1 MVKHIPGLALGAVLA
16 LAVLVVGHN
25 LTFLLTYGPQYGM
38 ALHRTG
44 HDGRWD
50 EAVQAVLAGTGL
62 LASATA
68 GRLAYL
74 HWLFRRL
81 GPSAAVGSVSV
92 RGFLAMLLSLW
103 VRLFAISIL
112 LFVLQENYERWSIGL
127 DLPGL
132 GVLDSSGSLGPV
144 PVFALVSLLVAAVAA
159 LFRWGIAT
167 LEARIA
173 AKRTCV
179 WPRVARELGPISP
192 GRSRPVISVLGRN
205 LAGRAPPQL
214 LPL

>member
-16 LAVLVVGHN
+16 LAVLLIGHN

-62 LASATA
+62 LAAATA

-74 HWLFRRL
+74 YWLVRRL
-81 GPSAAVGSVSV
+81 GPSDAVGYVSA
-92 RGFLAMLLSLW
+92 RTFLAIFLPLW
-103 VRLFAISIL
+103 VRLFAISTL
-112 LFVLQENYERWSIGL
+112 LFVIQENYERWNVGL
-127 DLPGL
+127 DLPGV
-132 GVLDSSGSLGPV
+132 GVLDSSAALGPV

-167 LEARIA
+167 LEARIS

-179 WPRVARELGPISP
+179 WPRVTRELRPIAP
-192 GRSRPVISVLGRN
+192 GRSRPAISVLGRN
-205 LAGRAPPQL
+205 LAGRAPPKL